1 MNQRNLIHTLCALRP
16 IRAEEPIRHTTKL
29 EKATR
34 DIYIQLAVI
43 LAAVDKEVDREDRI
57 GISTNVPRCDKG
69 KIWVGGDGVLNTVVA
84 VLGCDG

>member
-1 MNQRNLIHTLCALRP
+1 M
-16 IRAEEPIRHTTKL
+16 

-43 LAAVDKEVDREDRI
+43 FATVDKEVDRED
-57 GISTNVPRCDKG
+57 GVSISSDVPRCDEG
-69 KIWVGGDGVLNTVVA
+69 KIGVGSDGLLNTVEA